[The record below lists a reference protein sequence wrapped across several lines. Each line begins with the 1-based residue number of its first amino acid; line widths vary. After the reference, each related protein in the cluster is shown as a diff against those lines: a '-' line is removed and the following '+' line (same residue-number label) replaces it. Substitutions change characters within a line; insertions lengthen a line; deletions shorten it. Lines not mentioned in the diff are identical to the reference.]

1 MPRNARV
8 SVNIP
13 GWTVE
18 PLGPHEPCCTDGTV
32 DSTIILQSPAA
43 SAGSAASP
51 VRMETAVSDVIVS
64 TLPGGP
70 EMVGVL
76 DSARAQQ
83 SGHHSSS
90 VRPYHQDRCILTGLG
105 CNLQWHVDGGTLER
119 GGGRTTHQ
127 LFGTQGSHSSFE
139 GFPESRHA
147 ATNPQ
152 ESGTPSPT
160 SYPSGNGQY
169 NRCRLCEQ
177 EGGGALSHL
186 LCPY

>member
-1 MPRNARV
+1 MLGNARV

-18 PLGPHEPCCTDGTV
+18 PLGPHEPCRTDGPV
-32 DSTIILQSPAA
+32 DSIIILQSPSAP
-43 SAGSAASP
+43 AGSAASP
-51 VRMETAVSDVIVS
+51 VRMETKVSDFIVL

-70 EMVGVL
+70 EMMGVL

-83 SGHHSSS
+83 PGHHSSS
-90 VRPYHQDRCILTGLG
+90 VRPYNQDRCILTGLG
-105 CNLQWHVDGGTLER
+105 CNLQWQANGGTLER

-139 GFPESRHA
+139 DFPESRHA
-147 ATNPQ
+147 ATTS
-152 ESGTPSPT
+152 ESGTPYPR

-169 NRCRLCEQ
+169 NCCRLFEQ
-177 EGGGALSHL
+177 EGGT
-186 LCPY
+186 